1 MVVPATPASYPT
13 IRSTHSAIHHCM
25 SYYSLSSTSTTSV
38 TPIHSPR
45 PTSPIAMAEPQ
56 PAEVQEGA
64 ADPHAPTGT
73 AEDRKA
79 AAALSTLDVQEEPG
93 AKKEI
98 DPNALN
104 KAMNGLDIK
113 GKKSEENKTVKV
125 EAADVN
131 LLVRGC
137 TSGLVFVSSY

>member
-1 MVVPATPASYPT
+1 
-13 IRSTHSAIHHCM
+13 
-25 SYYSLSSTSTTSV
+25 
-38 TPIHSPR
+38 
-45 PTSPIAMAEPQ
+45 MAEPQ